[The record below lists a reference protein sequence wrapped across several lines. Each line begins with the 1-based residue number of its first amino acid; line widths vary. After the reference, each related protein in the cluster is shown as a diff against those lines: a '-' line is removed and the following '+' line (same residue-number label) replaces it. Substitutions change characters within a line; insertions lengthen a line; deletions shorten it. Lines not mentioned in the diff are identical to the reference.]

1 MKKAFISADIE
12 GMEGNVSVNQS
23 NRGRPDY
30 GTARKR
36 LAQDV
41 NAAAR
46 ACFDFGYDEVYVCDG
61 HGDMENLLIEDMDPR
76 VKLISGCMRDSLQMQ
91 GIDRTFDAYISF
103 GHAGA
108 GQTIGGV
115 IDHCFNGIKVY
126 NLRFNGITMNTETV
140 VNGLIAG
147 FYGVPLVACI
157 GDKALAQECKAFVP
171 NMETIVVK
179 EGFSR
184 FCAVSVHPEVARK
197 MIYDGVTAALARR
210 EEIAPMACP
219 ERLTMEIDF
228 KDSNMADTASLV
240 PGVVRLSPRTVSFTG
255 DPETVFKLHEL
266 LLFRLVDAPPK

>member
-108 GQTIGGV
+108 GQIDLDFIVCEAEIVRCRDPVAVPAVGG
-115 IDHCFNGIKVY
+115 
-126 NLRFNGITMNTETV
+126 R
-140 VNGLIAG
+140 
-147 FYGVPLVACI
+147 
-157 GDKALAQECKAFVP
+157 
-171 NMETIVVK
+171 
-179 EGFSR
+179 
-184 FCAVSVHPEVARK
+184 AVC
-197 MIYDGVTAALARR
+197 AAL
-210 EEIAPMACP
+210 PFQGVL
-219 ERLTMEIDF
+219 ERV
-228 KDSNMADTASLV
+228 ADQV
-240 PGVVRLSPRTVSFTG
+240 IQIERV
-255 DPETVFKLHEL
+255 
-266 LLFRLVDAPPK
+266 